1 MRRAPQSYSIAIQ
14 YPKKDTASECEI
26 SLHASPLLLLKGL
39 SKCKI
44 RSASY
49 CCERERERGER
60 ELLEEEEL
68 GRNTQGGVN
77 VGDIVNNAQATAA
90 EAVENANTAAQ
101 NGMDAA
107 NEAVQ
112 NAEATAAEAVENA
125 NTAAQNGM
133 DAANEAV
140 QNAQATAAEA
150 VENADTAA
158 QSGMDAA
165 NEAVQNA
172 EDTAAQ
178 AVENANQAA
187 QAWTGANYYKE
198 NNETEIPDNIGAPDE
213 AMDQSTATDLVNNA
227 MGTEADVS
235 SASLLMSSMVGI
247 AAVTTAFVAIA

>member
-1 MRRAPQSYSIAIQ
+1 MLRIFS
-14 YPKKDTASECEI
+14 
-26 SLHASPLLLLKGL
+26 
-39 SKCKI
+39 SKYI
-44 RSASY
+44 VAALATMAMTYNNSNDGVYA
-49 CCERERERGER
+49 
-60 ELLEEEEL
+60 
-68 GRNTQGGVN
+68 QGGVN

-112 NAEATAAEAVENA
+112 NAEATV
-125 NTAAQNGM
+125 
-133 DAANEAV
+133 
-140 QNAQATAAEA
+140 AEA

-165 NEAVQNA
+165 NDAVQNAEATAAEAVENANTAAQSGMDAANEAVQNA
-172 EDTAAQ
+172 EATEAEAVENADTAAQ
-178 AVENANQAA
+178 NGMDAANEAVQNAEATAAEAVESANQAA

-198 NNETEIPDNIGAPDE
+198 NNETEIPDDVGAPDE